1 MFLPSRSGNSNA
13 RKRTNYRNNNTTSTS
28 SKDILLKAQ
37 LEREARQRAQL
48 EKKAALVLQN
58 HFRLFLY
65 RANVY
70 NSLIQNKNNTN
81 NNNIDNVYLKDKF
94 EVKEKEKWFFK
105 YEEFFHWPYLK
116 ETLINLD
123 FISHLTILEKFFIHK
138 SFSTKNESILEVIK
152 LIYESIEFNF
162 VNSSNTNGNDTYL
175 NTLNEALKID
185 QVKIINTI
193 DIIFKNR
200 SILSNDISLDNNSN
214 NFLNLNF
221 YKYFITSETIFFGL
235 LLHTEFAKFFG
246 NEQQICLN
254 ENNFK
259 ILNFSTNDLNSFRN
273 KSILVE
279 YGGYKLPETTK
290 NIVERFGNVMVQYP
304 NIKNSILS
312 VWNSILNLENFDEVY
327 LFTSSLTKNKD
338 FINNMKEHLLSSKVF
353 LLMKVLFD
361 KSTALFQKYPYN
373 SIIVFNIY
381 VFFYLASP
389 EKLNFFVDRHILNQ
403 LDLINKLENDKKI
416 INLEEFTQFKLF
428 YFLKNNFQLTDG
440 LKDLLTSYYNFFFQ
454 KPINNKEYSSLI
466 DSKKKITTW
475 PVEFYILDRV
485 RSYVEEAPFHFDH
498 IEGET
503 DEERIEKII
512 NKLNP
517 ASFNNINNNNNMPLF
532 PISIDICLSSF
543 PFGKLLWEKIFS
555 MVYKGPMNAEILIQ
569 VDRNNFFN
577 DLMYHLNSSSGS
589 SFAVEYKGEQGRG
602 YGLKKDF
609 LSEASKMFFYDLNL
623 FSISGN
629 GDGLV
634 PNQEFL
640 CHSVLENLGLTET
653 LFTNE
658 QLVKNS
664 GKILAFLLLEGFTIP
679 YKFSYW
685 FWRKFLL
692 TLFDLYY
699 FNREK
704 KTLIYENEFIDL
716 QYHDYEL
723 YSNLEGLFK
732 LNEEEL
738 RSLDLYM
745 EYEGIEL
752 VPNGNEIPVTYENL
766 HFYIKK
772 ITDFKLNNKGL
783 DKFMEYFVKGF
794 KLVVQDEF
802 MLMVL
807 STFIFNEGKDISL
820 IVNGDSLERFPIDDF
835 ISNLKLQGYNEDDKT
850 IKDLIYILKNDF
862 TNDQLIKFFHF
873 ITSLRA
879 PPFNGFGSLNPLIC
893 ITKITDPDFIDS
905 KHHLPSSSTC
915 FNLLRLPDYKN
926 KDILLEKLT
935 IAIEDKGGFNL
946 A

>member
-28 SKDILLKAQ
+28 GKDILLKAQ

-81 NNNIDNVYLKDKF
+81 NNNNNVYLKDDF
-94 EVKEKEKWFFK
+94 EVKEKDKWFF
-105 YEEFFHWPYLK
+105 
-116 ETLINLD
+116 N
-123 FISHLTILEKFFIHK
+123 
-138 SFSTKNESILEVIK
+138 NESILEAIN

-193 DIIFKNR
+193 DIIFKNS

-214 NFLNLNF
+214 NNFLNLIF

-235 LLHTEFAKFFG
+235 LLHTEFANFFG
-246 NEQQICLN
+246 NEQQIYLN

-259 ILNFSTNDLNSFRN
+259 ILNLSTNDLNFFRN
-273 KSILVE
+273 KSILVG
-279 YGGYKLPETTK
+279 YGDYNLPETTK

-312 VWNSILNLENFDEVY
+312 IWNSILNLENFDEVY

-361 KSTALFQKYPYN
+361 KSTALFQKYPIN
-373 SIIVFNIY
+373 SIIIFNIY

-389 EKLNFFVDRHILNQ
+389 EKLNLFVDRHILNQ
-403 LDLINKLENDKKI
+403 LDLINKLENDKI
-416 INLEEFTQFKLF
+416 INLEEFKQFKLF

-440 LKDLLTSYYNFFFQ
+440 LKNLLTSYYNFFFQ

-517 ASFNNINNNNNMPLF
+517 ASFNNININNNNNMPLF

-543 PFGKLLWEKIFS
+543 PFKKLLWEKIFS

-623 FSISGN
+623 FSVSGN

-640 CHSVLENLGLTET
+640 CHSVLKNLGLTET

-658 QLVKNS
+658 QLVKNA

-699 FNREK
+699 FNRK
-704 KTLIYENEFIDL
+704 KTFIYENEFIDL

-738 RSLDLYM
+738 KSLDLYM

-794 KLVVQDEF
+794 KLVMQDEF